1 MKKPTDSWRL
11 IRSGHASGAAN
22 MGLDEA
28 ILEAVQS
35 DRAPATLRLY
45 GWEPPA
51 LSLGYAQS
59 IDDVDFPAL
68 KRHGWDLVRR
78 PTGGRAILH
87 TDELTYSVVAP
98 ADHPL
103 VQGGVLESYHRISE
117 GLIRGLEL
125 LGVVV
130 EVAPEIP
137 GDETAESN
145 PVCFEVP
152 SAYEITAGGRK
163 LVGSA
168 QVRRRGGVL
177 QHGSIPLRGDI
188 GRICLALAFD
198 STDNRERAAKRVR
211 QRAATLEQLMERR
224 VTWDEAADALIDG
237 FTEALELSI
246 VPAELTRQEIQRADE
261 LQAERRVGTEW
272 TTRV

>member
-1 MKKPTDSWRL
+1 MKISPDSWRL
-11 IRSGHASGAAN
+11 IRSGHATGAAN

-28 ILEAVQS
+28 MLEAVQS
-35 DRAPATLRLY
+35 GSAPATLRLY

-59 IDDVDFPAL
+59 IDDVDLPAL
-68 KRHGWDLVRR
+68 ERHGWDLVRR
-78 PTGGRAILH
+78 PTGGKAILH

-103 VQGGVLESYHRISE
+103 VQGGVLESYHRISR
-117 GLIRGLEL
+117 GLIRGLEQ

-137 GDETAESN
+137 GDQAADSN

-152 SAYEITAGGRK
+152 SAYEITAGGKK

-198 STDNRERAAKRVR
+198 SADERERAAQRVR
-211 QRAATLEQLMERR
+211 RRAATIDQFAEGD
-224 VTWDEAADALIDG
+224 VTWDEAADALIGG
-237 FTEALELSI
+237 FTEALELNI
-246 VPAELTRQEIQRADE
+246 VPGKLSSQEIRRAAELQTERQF
-261 LQAERRVGTEW
+261 GTEW

>member
-1 MKKPTDSWRL
+1 M
-11 IRSGHASGAAN
+11 IRSGSSNGAAN
-22 MGLDEA
+22 MALDESM
-28 ILEAVQS
+28 LEAIRS
-35 DRAPATLRLY
+35 GDAPATLRLY

-59 IDDVDFPAL
+59 IDDVNLPAL
-68 KRHGWDLVRR
+68 ERHGWDLVRR
-78 PTGGRAILH
+78 PTGGKAILH
-87 TDELTYSVVAP
+87 TDELTYAVIAP

-103 VQGGVLESYHRISE
+103 VRGGVLESYHRISQ

-125 LGVVV
+125 LGVKV

-137 GDETAESN
+137 ADDGSETN

-188 GRICLALAFD
+188 GRICLALRFD
-198 STDNRERAAKRVR
+198 SKNERERAARRVR
-211 QRAATLEQLMERR
+211 RRAATVEQLTARPVAWEQ
-224 VTWDEAADALIDG
+224 AADALVRG
-237 FTEALELSI
+237 FMEALDLDLKPGELSSLEI
-246 VPAELTRQEIQRADE
+246 RRAAELRSERQI
-261 LQAERRVGTEW
+261 GTEW